1 MKRIKVTNDVTM
13 ADVEKRIQ
21 YFTDRANEIS
31 DIFAKDKA
39 QAKRE
44 FTDLCDEKDSEDNEL
59 TLGKHYET
67 IQKNGALRAY
77 RGYFDHFH
85 FIKNTYDN
93 LSWNLGEFSKGQSW
107 FNVDGKDIE
116 D

>member
-1 MKRIKVTNDVTM
+1 MEKIKVTNDVTM

-21 YFTDRANEIS
+21 YLTDRANEIN
-31 DIFAKDKA
+31 DILAKDKA

-44 FTDLCDEKDSEDNEL
+44 YIKLYEEQDSEYNEL
-59 TLGKHYET
+59 TLT
-67 IQKNGALRAY
+67 KNNQIVNKSGALRAY
-77 RGYFDHFH
+77 RGYFGHLH

-93 LSWNLGEFSKGQSW
+93 LSWNLGEFSQAQSW
-107 FNVDGKDIE
+107 FNVFGKDIE